1 MNAPYIP
8 SFQQLLLAF
17 QAILDNR
24 RHAQNT
30 VRFSKLKAL
39 LLILIAM
46 VLTAA
51 AQAQPRNERTDL
63 DTAIAIAS
71 RMLPWLTILTAPL
84 AMLPTRMHVPG
95 VNDRSS
101 TWHLGLGQNEY
112 QSMMSLLQAE
122 SDALKRDL
130 QAADLHCIL
139 AFIPKT
145 CAFLQ
150 MIAAGLYA
158 AM

>member
-1 MNAPYIP
+1 MNSPYIP
-8 SFQQLLLAF
+8 SFQQIQLAF
-17 QAILDNR
+17 QTILDNR

-39 LLILIAM
+39 FLVLIAM

-51 AQAQPRNERTDL
+51 AQAQPRNDRTDI

-71 RMLPWLTILTAPL
+71 RMLPWLTILVTPL

-101 TWHLGLGQNEY
+101 SWQLGLGQNEY
-112 QSMMSLLQAE
+112 QSMITLLQSE
-122 SDALKRDL
+122 TDALKQDL

-139 AFIPKT
+139 AFVPKLA
-145 CAFLQ
+145 AFLQ
-150 MIAAGLYA
+150 MIAAGLHA